1 MDENTLRIYT
11 EKVKESWKKNTDK
24 SNLSFLEAQIEKLR
38 EYKNILDTFT
48 IGGYFIYVINPQS
61 GHFEYVSEQCEKIL
75 GYSASEYTAELCVKI
90 IHPEDLDHVIA
101 IQQKISNFSEHIEDK
116 KRKNYKF
123 NYDFRVYDSEKKL
136 HQIHLQH
143 FFLELGDNSLP
154 SSVFCLATDIT
165 QIKMGGIP
173 QLNIFHLNQNLTDIL
188 NSNKNNLILTS
199 KEKEIV
205 NFLIKG
211 YTSKDIA
218 SAMDLSKHTIDTH
231 RRNILKKNNCA
242 NTTELFSLIL

>member
-24 SNLSFLEAQIEKLR
+24 SDLSSLIPQIEKLR
-38 EYKNILDTFT
+38 ECKSILDTFT
-48 IGGYFIYVINPQS
+48 IGAYFVYVINPHS
-61 GHFEYVSEQCEKIL
+61 GHFEYVSEHCINVL
-75 GYSASEYTAELCVKI
+75 GYSKNEYTAELCVKI
-90 IHPEDLDHVIA
+90 IHPDDLDAVIE
-101 IQQKISNFSEHIEDK
+101 IQQKISNFSEYIDEDK
-116 KRKNYKF
+116 RKDYKF

-143 FFLELGDNSLP
+143 FFFELGDNSLP
-154 SSVFCLATDIT
+154 NSVFCLATDIT
-165 QIKMGGIP
+165 QIKIGGRP
-173 QLNIFHLNQNLTDIL
+173 ELNILHLNKNLTDLL
-188 NSNKNNLILTS
+188 NSNKQILLLTP
-199 KEKEIV
+199 KEEEIV
-205 NFLIKG
+205 NYLFRG